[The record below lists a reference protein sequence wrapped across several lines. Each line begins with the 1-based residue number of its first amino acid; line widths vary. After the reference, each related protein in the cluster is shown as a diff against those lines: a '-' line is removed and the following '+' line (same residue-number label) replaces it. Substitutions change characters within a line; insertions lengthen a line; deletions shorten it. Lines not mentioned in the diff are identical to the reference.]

1 MSAFSEKSLF
11 EQGMTGSFYATGS
24 HAWIGDEPGTFVQP
38 LRNKHQIRMSFPVR
52 TKIKMLP
59 NSSSIYYFDLD
70 SGQWN
75 IPSKSVTDHAGPSA
89 GFAADTRYTE
99 NISEITFIPHYGGTS
114 GSIFAE
120 DEKWFDTH
128 GNSLGS
134 GSLNIFRVS
143 SIDDRRQ
150 KLSEESYSSYNGIKK
165 DSWPR
170 FLTLDMPKSVQRS
183 DAYKTKKSECFILPI
198 NEPFLIEKVVFEIPF
213 CFGNGWFNDRTCL
226 TLMTSSRRDYT
237 LEGTPF
243 IDLDLASGGEDLTG
257 FTNGGATS
265 CYNFG
270 GPGITLALFS
280 EKNYGTGSIRD
291 LVCRSFI
298 THEEDSVRDMR
309 LVPIFD
315 ESHSSNIY
323 DNAWIQMTT
332 LGHDRSVTKIDAT
345 VSASYVGSKK
355 FFTGSVILN
364 SDVEISNG
372 VRIIHE
378 RQLKGSQGLEDYNF
392 ITYDDAMKFVSGV
405 IESEYSSLDIS
416 TLTGVDAFGRGM
428 TGFSPSGGSI
438 FGSEYTSVNTE
449 IIRKDGSIRNP
460 SKLPDSKNSQ
470 ILSEFSSSYT
480 FYHPPYEGYA
490 ALNIVVPCYYFLG
503 ARRQSPYLINPG
515 EKLSLAIVKNRP
527 AILNFKADI
536 PDILDLETG
545 MSNMLSS
552 SFLMN
557 LGDSLGHDVQL
568 NTGSINITL
577 YGSYVREGKKY
588 TP

>member
-24 HAWIGDEPGTFVQP
+24 NAWIGEEPGTFVSP
-38 LRNKHQIRMSFPVR
+38 LRNKEQIRLSFPVR
-52 TKIKMLP
+52 TKVKMLP
-59 NSSSIYYFDLD
+59 NSSSIYYFNLD
-70 SGQWN
+70 SAQWN
-75 IPSKSVTDHAGPSA
+75 IPNSAVGDHRGPSES
-89 GFAADTRYTE
+89 FAVDTRYTE
-99 NISEITFIPHYGGTS
+99 NTSEISFVPYYGGTS
-114 GSIFAE
+114 GSIFVE

-143 SIDDRRQ
+143 SLSDRRQ
-150 KLSEESYSSYNGIKK
+150 RMSEESYSNFNDIKK

-170 FLTLDMPKSVQRS
+170 FLTLDLPKSVQRS
-183 DAYKTKKSECFILPI
+183 SIYRTKKSECFYLPI
-198 NEPFLIEKVVFEIPF
+198 DEPFLIEKVVFEIPF

-309 LVPIFD
+309 FVPIFD

-332 LGHDRSVTKIDAT
+332 LGHDRSVTKIDA
-345 VSASYVGSKK
+345 VVRASYVGSKK

-405 IESEYSSLDIS
+405 IESEYSSLDAS

-449 IIRKDGSIRNP
+449 IIRRDGSIRNP
-460 SKLPDSKNSQ
+460 SKLPDSKKSQ
-470 ILSEFSSSYT
+470 ILSEFSSNYT
-480 FYHPPYEGYA
+480 FYHPPYEGFA
-490 ALNIVVPCYYFLG
+490 ANNVVVPSYYFLG

-527 AILNFKADI
+527 AMLNFKADV
-536 PDILDLETG
+536 PDIIDLETG
-545 MSNMLSS
+545 KSNMLSS

-557 LGDSLGHDVQL
+557 LGDPSGHDVQL
-568 NTGSINITL
+568 NTGSINITI
-577 YGSYVREGKKY
+577 YGSYVREGRKY
-588 TP
+588 IP